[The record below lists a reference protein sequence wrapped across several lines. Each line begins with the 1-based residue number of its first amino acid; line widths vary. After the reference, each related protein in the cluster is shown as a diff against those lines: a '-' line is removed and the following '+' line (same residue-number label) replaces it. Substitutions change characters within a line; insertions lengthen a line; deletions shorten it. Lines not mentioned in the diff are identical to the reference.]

1 MISSFSQADVQ
12 QMLMLQNWV
21 DVGVF
26 FIAPVAATFA

>member
-1 MISSFSQADVQ
+1 MTMRLLRLGF
-12 QMLMLQNWV
+12 LQNWV